1 MRVRDVLAQDIR
13 DEGRRL
19 LADLAAA
26 RKGNDGDR
34 VEDAKVA
41 WMNFTFVHA
50 DLLLTPNP
58 GKPRLT
64 EGPTVADLEAYI
76 DVALIDMPG
85 TASLSRFI
93 ARYIARSIHHRL
105 VLGEEEP

>member
-1 MRVRDVLAQDIR
+1 
-13 DEGRRL
+13 
-19 LADLAAA
+19 
-26 RKGNDGDR
+26 

-41 WMNFTFVHA
+41 WMNFTLVHA

-85 TASLSRFI
+85 TASLSR
-93 ARYIARSIHHRL
+93 YIARSIHRRL
-105 VLGEEEP
+105 VPIEEATDD